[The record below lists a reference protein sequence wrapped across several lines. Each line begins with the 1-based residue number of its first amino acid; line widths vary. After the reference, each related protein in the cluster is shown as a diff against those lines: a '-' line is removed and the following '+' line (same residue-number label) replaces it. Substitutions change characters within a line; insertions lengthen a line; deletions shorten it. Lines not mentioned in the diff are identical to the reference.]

1 MSSSEEAN
9 NYYQLLGIIPAA
21 TSDQIR
27 SAFHRFAREHHPDN
41 FVGSPDEA
49 ERHTLLY
56 QQASE
61 AYRVLLD
68 PTKRQLYD
76 EGLAQGQLRYRDD
89 RLRETRRS
97 MRPPGGVML
106 RSSKA
111 RMFFTRAH
119 RAIKSEDWPQAKLNL
134 KMALQHE
141 PDNEELKSKLDEVLQ
156 KMGSR

>member
-1 MSSSEEAN
+1 MSDPSEAKD
-9 NYYQLLGIIPAA
+9 YYELLGIIRTA
-21 TSDQIR
+21 TTDQIR
-27 SAFHRFAREHHPDN
+27 AAFHRFARAHHPDN
-41 FVGSPDEA
+41 FVDSPEEA
-49 ERHTLLY
+49 ERHTVLY

-76 EGLAQGQLRYRDD
+76 EGLAEGRKRYRDD

-106 RSSKA
+106 RSSRA

-141 PDNEELKSKLDEVLQ
+141 PDNEELQTKLEEVLQ
-156 KMGSR
+156 KMKSR